1 MLKFL
6 PFIWIINLNM
16 HLIFSAIG
24 LYGCKQWGS
33 SEAFEWSNILSWE
46 IWYCLSKIFMCVIT
60 KNNRSLNDMSSMD
73 TFEVLCAGTA
83 KIILNQLNESMIYML
98 TGHEM
103 NDFLS
108 IQFRMNNFILFYKYI
123 RWYAFTSYIVIN
135 VYFLQNVKESSMIH
149 GFLFC

>member
-1 MLKFL
+1 
-6 PFIWIINLNM
+6 
-16 HLIFSAIG
+16 
-24 LYGCKQWGS
+24 
-33 SEAFEWSNILSWE
+33 
-46 IWYCLSKIFMCVIT
+46 MCVIT

-123 RWYAFTSYIVIN
+123 R
-135 VYFLQNVKESSMIH
+135 
-149 GFLFC
+149 